1 MEEIIQGPI
10 LKTDLNKPKG
20 IIKSFAGENWSLTRS
35 APSQGLSFFVEH
47 YWSVRWDMR
56 EVGPKVQENLPHP
69 SVHLVFEK
77 NNTKIFGVV
86 SGRFAQRLEGEGRV
100 FGIKFRPGAFYPFY
114 KRSLSE
120 ITDRTIRIEE
130 VFGTPTEPLEREV
143 FELESES
150 DLVQFAENF
159 LYERLPEED
168 ETITWINDL
177 TEKVSNDRSILKV
190 EDMVKLSGMNKRSLQ
205 RIFNQYVGVGPKW
218 VINRYRMFEI
228 LDRITKDTDW
238 VELALELGY
247 FDQAHFIK
255 DFKRMVGKSPEEY
268 SKSIPES

>member
-1 MEEIIQGPI
+1 M
-10 LKTDLNKPKG
+10 KTDLNKPRG
-20 IIKSFAGENWSLTRS
+20 IIKSITGENWSLTRS
-35 APSQGLSFFVEH
+35 APSSGLRFFVEH

-56 EVGPKVQENLPHP
+56 QAGPMVQENLPHP

-77 NNTKIFGVV
+77 ENTKIFGVV

-120 ITDRTIRIEE
+120 ITDKTIRIEE

-143 FELESES
+143 FELDSES

-177 TEKVSNDRSILKV
+177 IEKVSNDRSILKV
-190 EDMVKLSGMNKRSLQ
+190 EDMVRLSGMNKRSLQ